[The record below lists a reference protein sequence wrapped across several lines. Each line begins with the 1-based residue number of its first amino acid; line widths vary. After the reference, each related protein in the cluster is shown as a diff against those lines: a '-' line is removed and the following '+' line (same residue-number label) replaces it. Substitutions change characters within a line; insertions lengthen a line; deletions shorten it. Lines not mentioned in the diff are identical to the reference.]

1 MGRSCLGN
9 IIKDKSTLLQ
19 EYVGGVTKDWVIIIL
34 DSIVFQRKL
43 NCFCMEHPYITV
55 HGFTLVLH

>member
-19 EYVGGVTKDWVIIIL
+19 EYVGGVIIL